1 MPADPNGG
9 DVAVLDLGGDAV
21 DRVAVEVDG
30 DSRSADD
37 EAVAGQSL
45 RSFASLTLCVSV
57 CPHVTVLAGV
67 AEAVA
72 VPTASAPAS
81 ISATI
86 VAVLRMSLIS
96 CLVGWVSERAPSWAT
111 TPLARRGSGGA
122 RRCRRG
128 S

>member
-1 MPADPNGG
+1 MPAEPNGG
-9 DVAVLDLGGDAV
+9 TSQSLIWVTTPSIVWPL
-21 DRVAVEVDG
+21 
-30 DSRSADD
+30 RSTVMPGAPMTSPSP
-37 EAVAGQSL
+37 GQSL

-72 VPTASAPAS
+72 EPTASAPAS
-81 ISATI
+81 VSATI